1 MIRSF
6 MKKCI
11 LPTVLLLLSL
21 VSFGQI
27 PKNYNCYRATTK
39 VIIDGNVYE
48 DVWKETPWSDFF
60 VDITGDTLLLP
71 YYQTRMKM
79 LWDESYLYVAA
90 EMEDSN
96 IWSYLENHDDIIYR
110 DNDFE
115 VFLDPDGDGLNYY
128 EIEIN
133 ALGTVLDL
141 FMKKPYNRGGS
152 ADLKWNASGIK
163 KAIKIYGHINDDSIE
178 DIKWT
183 VELAIPWNIY
193 TKEKNSV
200 SPPKNGDVWRV
211 NFSRVQWETEFSN
224 GKYLKAKDSLTGK
237 VEKENNWVWSS
248 QGVINMHM
256 PEKWGTLTFINDFD
270 RTYNLQLTKDDYPKF
285 WIWMGGGSFKTIHD
299 WETVFRLL
307 DDAGIRGLLFGG
319 NVDILA
325 KMIPL
330 AKQYDIK
337 VHAWFWTM
345 NRGDADT
352 SLLSYNQLG
361 QSLAKEKAYV
371 NYYKFMCPSLPDTKK
386 FILSKMDELI
396 SVDGL
401 EGIHMDYIRYVD
413 VILPIGLQPKYNL
426 VQDYIMPKYDY
437 GYHPY
442 MRNLFEEKYGVDPLE
457 LKDPGNNDTWIQF
470 RLDELN
476 STVAHIKNHVTVND
490 LIITAA
496 VFPTPKMS
504 SEMVRQNWQ
513 NWNLDCYF
521 PMVYHNFYNENIN
534 WIEKVIREDRVAIGE
549 YTNIFCGLY
558 LPSLQKGN
566 DLGKAINAAMRGGAD
581 GISLFSFGGL
591 NKNTITQ
598 IKKFTT
604 PN

>member
-178 DIKWT
+178 GEELSHSA
-183 VELAIPWNIY
+183 VEESDQIIEEKVEEPSVDKSSADDTPIQDELKNEEPAAQTAYDLFSTTSDNAIAKQFTSDEDQSVGEKMQKTQVENIREAIGIN
-193 TKEKNSV
+193 EKFLFINELF
-200 SPPKNGDVWRV
+200 NGDMTRYNKILDEINEFTTSKGV
-211 NFSRVQWETEFSN
+211 ET
-224 GKYLKAKDSLTGK
+224 
-237 VEKENNWVWSS
+237 
-248 QGVINMHM
+248 
-256 PEKWGTLTFINDFD
+256 
-270 RTYNLQLTKDDYPKF
+270 
-285 WIWMGGGSFKTIHD
+285 
-299 WETVFRLL
+299 
-307 DDAGIRGLLFGG
+307 
-319 NVDILA
+319 
-325 KMIPL
+325 
-330 AKQYDIK
+330 
-337 VHAWFWTM
+337 
-345 NRGDADT
+345 
-352 SLLSYNQLG
+352 
-361 QSLAKEKAYV
+361 
-371 NYYKFMCPSLPDTKK
+371 
-386 FILSKMDELI
+386 
-396 SVDGL
+396 
-401 EGIHMDYIRYVD
+401 YI
-413 VILPIGLQPKYNL
+413 
-426 VQDYIMPKYDY
+426 
-437 GYHPY
+437 
-442 MRNLFEEKYGVDPLE
+442 LE
-457 LKDPGNNDTWIQF
+457 LKVQSQWGDDNEAYHK
-470 RLDELN
+470 LKELCER
-476 STVAHIKNHVTVND
+476 K
-490 LIITAA
+490 
-496 VFPTPKMS
+496 
-504 SEMVRQNWQ
+504 
-513 NWNLDCYF
+513 
-521 PMVYHNFYNENIN
+521 
-534 WIEKVIREDRVAIGE
+534 
-549 YTNIFCGLY
+549 
-558 LPSLQKGN
+558 
-566 DLGKAINAAMRGGAD
+566 
-581 GISLFSFGGL
+581 L
-591 NKNTITQ
+591 NQ
-598 IKKFTT
+598 
-604 PN
+604 

>member
-270 RTYNLQLTKDDYPKF
+270 RTYNLQWTKDDYPKF

-325 KMIPL
+325 KI
-330 AKQYDIK
+330 
-337 VHAWFWTM
+337 
-345 NRGDADT
+345 
-352 SLLSYNQLG
+352 
-361 QSLAKEKAYV
+361 
-371 NYYKFMCPSLPDTKK
+371 
-386 FILSKMDELI
+386 
-396 SVDGL
+396 
-401 EGIHMDYIRYVD
+401 
-413 VILPIGLQPKYNL
+413 
-426 VQDYIMPKYDY
+426 
-437 GYHPY
+437 
-442 MRNLFEEKYGVDPLE
+442 
-457 LKDPGNNDTWIQF
+457 
-470 RLDELN
+470 
-476 STVAHIKNHVTVND
+476 
-490 LIITAA
+490 
-496 VFPTPKMS
+496 
-504 SEMVRQNWQ
+504 
-513 NWNLDCYF
+513 
-521 PMVYHNFYNENIN
+521 
-534 WIEKVIREDRVAIGE
+534 
-549 YTNIFCGLY
+549 
-558 LPSLQKGN
+558 
-566 DLGKAINAAMRGGAD
+566 
-581 GISLFSFGGL
+581 
-591 NKNTITQ
+591 
-598 IKKFTT
+598 
-604 PN
+604 